1 MTTSYH
7 PPAIGPR
14 RSLLEKLLCVFS
26 RVEPGEGAIVLL
38 LALNAFNM
46 MALYYILKPVREAL
60 ILSQAGA
67 EIKSYAS
74 AIQAV
79 LFIFVVPAYGAFAS
93 RVNRVWLLSGMTLF
107 FISNLL
113 LFIAAGAAGFQ
124 VGVAY
129 YVWLGIFSFMIVSQF
144 WAFANDLYSEEQG
157 KRLFPIV
164 GIGVSLGG
172 LIGAKVTSIYIEQLG
187 PYQLMSVACGLLG
200 VFALLIV
207 AVNRRH
213 VGRAHEK
220 QTVAQQTLSKGGG
233 FQLVMSDKYL
243 RSIAFLVLLLNLVNT
258 IGEFILGKL
267 ALAAAEA
274 EIGAGAALEAQRG
287 AFIGAFYGEFFFWVN
302 LAGFLIQTFL
312 VSRIIG
318 WIGLRSSLFVLP
330 SISAATYALAA
341 WSPVLQMV
349 RFVKTAENS
358 TDYSL
363 NNTVRQALFLI
374 TSREAKYKAKAAIDT
389 FFGRS
394 GDALQAAVVFAG
406 TQLSFGIRSFAL
418 LNLVFTGIWLLVA
431 RSVSR
436 EHQKLTT
443 E

>member
-1 MTTSYH
+1 
-7 PPAIGPR
+7 
-14 RSLLEKLLCVFS
+14 
-26 RVEPGEGAIVLL
+26 
-38 LALNAFNM
+38 
-46 MALYYILKPVREAL
+46 
-60 ILSQAGA
+60 
-67 EIKSYAS
+67 
-74 AIQAV
+74 
-79 LFIFVVPAYGAFAS
+79 
-93 RVNRVWLLSGMTLF
+93 
-107 FISNLL
+107 
-113 LFIAAGAAGFQ
+113 
-124 VGVAY
+124 
-129 YVWLGIFSFMIVSQF
+129 
-144 WAFANDLYSEEQG
+144 
-157 KRLFPIV
+157 
-164 GIGVSLGG
+164 
-172 LIGAKVTSIYIEQLG
+172 
-187 PYQLMSVACGLLG
+187 MSVACCLLG

-220 QTVAQQTLSKGGG
+220 QTVAQQTLSKEGG
-233 FQLVMSDKYL
+233 FQLVMGDKYL

-258 IGEFILGKL
+258 VGEFILGKL

-274 EIGAGAALEAQRG
+274 EIGAAAALEVQRG
-287 AFIGAFYGEFFFWVN
+287 AFIGAFYGDFYFWVN